1 MKTTKY
7 FLGKIM
13 RKIKITIKSI
23 LWMMSIFVG
32 LSCEVAHA
40 ASGCTVTGTAGDSTI
55 AIPNMTV
62 SRDTAIGQV
71 IGTARS
77 TSPTLR
83 VNCTNYT
90 PPLTVS
96 ETAARNIASA
106 TSTMSV
112 LSSAGVAIPGLGV
125 RISRTYCTGVVAR
138 RSTSC
143 SGIGTIDDVPFGGP
157 VTYPI
162 IQLDFIKTANTLT
175 AATLG
180 SGNVFT
186 MSVPAIPNTTQ
197 TYSIGNSATI
207 TANVCRFTIP
217 SAVAL
222 GSLPRASIATGTP
235 GPTTSFRLE
244 IDCDAGTQAKVRFDV
259 TGSSTTEAS
268 SGLINNAAP
277 TDPAANVQVQLL
289 DSAGNAVALNADR
302 NYAATLTYPAT
313 LTYGARMR
321 QKPGSVAGVGQVRA
335 SAVVTFTFF

>member
-1 MKTTKY
+1 
-7 FLGKIM
+7 M
-13 RKIKITIKSI
+13 RKIRITIKSI
-23 LWMMSIFVG
+23 LWMMLIFVG
-32 LSCEVAHA
+32 LSCGAAHA
-40 ASGCTVTGTAGDSTI
+40 ASGCTVMGMAGDSTI
-55 AIPNMTV
+55 TIPNMTV

-71 IGTARS
+71 IGTTRS
-77 TSPTLR
+77 TPPILQVS
-83 VNCTNYT
+83 CTNYI

-96 ETAARNIASA
+96 EIAARDIARA

-112 LSSAGVAIPGLGV
+112 LDSAGVAIPGLGV
-125 RISRTYCTGVVAR
+125 KISNTYCTGVVAQ
-138 RSTSC
+138 RSTRC
-143 SGIGTIDDVPFGGP
+143 SGTGSVNDDPIGVP
-157 VTYPI
+157 VSYPAI
-162 IQLDFIKTANTLT
+162 FLEFIKTANTLS

-180 SGNVFT
+180 SGNVFR
-186 MSVPAIPNTTQ
+186 MSIPSMPNTTQ

-217 SAVAL
+217 VAVPL
-222 GSLPRASIATGTP
+222 GSLTRASIATGTP

-289 DSAGNAVALNADR
+289 DSAGNAVALNVDR